1 MSEEQAV
8 ISNKSPISSIWLLPV
23 LAALIGLWLLFK
35 SFSDA
40 GVDIIVKTDSA
51 DGIVAGKTEVRYK
64 GFPVGLVK
72 ALDLEDLNTV
82 LVSIEVNNSVKK
94 YLSENT
100 LFWLVK
106 PKISLSGVS
115 GLDTVITG
123 NYFELLPEEGNT
135 FVKEFVALNEPP
147 PKSEDAPGLHVTL
160 HAKELGSITHGSSI
174 YFKQIK
180 VGEVYGYDFS
190 DDKSHIKIHLLIEEQ
205 YKDLVKLNSRFW
217 NASGIEMAGD
227 LSGFKLR
234 TQSLSSII
242 GGGIAFYTPELG
254 DTKTKVENF
263 TEYPLFEGF
272 DEAKSGII
280 VKMNFPRNSGIKAGI
295 TKVIFEGVE
304 VGLIEDFV
312 YNQAKG
318 GVTATVLFDPR
329 LEPYLLSNM
338 EFWLVKPRISL
349 AGVSNIDRL
358 LSGTYVSF
366 RLGDGEPSRE
376 FDVLP
381 SVPALKYTEEGLHLN
396 IVANSVDSLSFGSP
410 VFYKN
415 LQVGSVQDHKLS
427 DNQRFFNVHI
437 HIEKEYAHLINSTS
451 VFFEQGGVEVT
462 GSLKGF
468 TVKTSPIQSMLIGGV
483 SFHTVD
489 FDNVEAVKNGASFD
503 LNRNFEDALNTEL
516 VTIIAANKYEL
527 TPGITK
533 LMFADK
539 QIGTIKDIKPSSDLK
554 SSILTIGYHRD
565 YKELFKEDSKI
576 WIVEPKLS
584 SGNLAGFSALISGT
598 FIQVKPGN
606 SAKYK
611 NSFKLLAKAPPSSAE
626 DEGLQLVFKLKTA
639 GSIEKGTPISH
650 KKMVIGIV
658 DSVNFSADGK
668 HIEVAATIAD
678 SFRYLVSNS
687 SQFYQSSGIRAHADM
702 TGMTIQTESLQSII
716 RGGIALDNE
725 RANLDDLAA
734 EMAEFILHPNFD
746 TMNQSGKEVSL
757 VFNEVVDIKVNASVQ
772 YAGHI
777 VGHVMSVSLN
787 DELTQTKLLLT
798 LSKSHPQLS
807 ATDTKFWLVKPE
819 VSVARV
825 ANAKAYFTGNYIG
838 VLPGNGEDETN
849 FIGSISEPATTTK
862 PTGVNIVL
870 TSDVKGSININN
882 PVYYRQVKVGRV
894 LGVNLNENSD
904 GVYVYINIDDQHKHL
919 VNNKTKF
926 YNASGIKID
935 AGLFSGVKVD
945 TTSID
950 AILAGG
956 IAFATPEDNDATV
969 IEDGHIFKLNA
980 EAEESWH
987 NWKPQLNR

>member
-1 MSEEQAV
+1 MNEEQAV

-40 GVDIIVKTDSA
+40 GVDIIIKTDSA
-51 DGIVAGKTEVRYK
+51 EGIVIGKTEVRYK
-64 GFPVGLVK
+64 GFPVGLVND
-72 ALDLEDLNTV
+72 LDLEDLNTV
-82 LVSIEVNNSVKK
+82 LVSIEVNNSVKQ
-94 YLSENT
+94 YLSENS

-106 PKISLSGVS
+106 PEISLSGVS

-123 NYFELLPEEGNT
+123 NYFEILPEVGNE
-135 FVKEFVALNEPP
+135 FIKEFTALKQPP

-160 HAKELGSITHGSSI
+160 HAKELGSISHGSSVF
-174 YFKQIK
+174 YKQIK
-180 VGEVYGYDFS
+180 VGEVYGYDFAE
-190 DDKSHIKIHLLIEEQ
+190 DKSHIKINMLIEEQ
-205 YKDLVKLNSRFW
+205 YKNLVKLNSRFW

-242 GGGIAFYTPELG
+242 GGGIAFHTPELG
-254 DTKTKVENF
+254 DTKTIVENF

-272 DEAKSGII
+272 DEARAGII

-304 VGLIEDFV
+304 VGTIEDFV

-318 GVTATVLFDPR
+318 GVTASVLFDPR
-329 LEPYLLSNM
+329 LEPYLLENM
-338 EFWLVKPRISL
+338 EFWLVKPNISL

-366 RLGDGEPSRE
+366 RLGDGQPSRE
-376 FDVLP
+376 FEVLP
-381 SVPALKYTEEGLHLN
+381 SVPALKFTEEGLHLN
-396 IVANSVDSLSFGSP
+396 IVSDSVDSLSFGSP

-415 LQVGSVQDHKLS
+415 LKVGSIQDHKLS

-437 HIEKEYAHLINSTS
+437 HIEKEYVHLVNSTS
-451 VFFEQGGVEVT
+451 VFFEQGGVEVS

-468 TVKTSPIQSMLIGGV
+468 TVKTAPIQSMLIGGV
-483 SFHTVD
+483 SFHTID
-489 FDNVEAVKNGASFD
+489 FDNADVVENGTSFD

-516 VTIIAANKYEL
+516 VTIIADNKYDL
-527 TPGITK
+527 TAGITK

-539 QIGTIKDIKPSSDLK
+539 QVGTVKDIKPSSDLK

-565 YKELFKEDSKI
+565 YKNLFKDNSKI

-584 SGNLAGFSALISGT
+584 SGNLAGFSALLTGT

-606 SAKYK
+606 STKFK
-611 NSFKLLAKAPPSSAE
+611 NSFELLDKAPPSSA
-626 DEGLQLVFKLKTA
+626 DDDGLQVRLMLKNA
-639 GSIEKGTPISH
+639 GSIEKGTPITYM
-650 KKMVIGIV
+650 KMVIGLV
-658 DSVNFSADGK
+658 DSVNFSDDGK
-668 HIEVAATIAD
+668 SIEVAATIED
-678 SFRYLVSNS
+678 DYRHLVSTS

-702 TGMTIQTESLQSII
+702 TGMTVQTESLQSII
-716 RGGIALDNE
+716 RGGIALDNT
-725 RANLDDLAA
+725 RANLDDLAV
-734 EMAEFILHPNFD
+734 EMSEFVLHPNVD
-746 TMNQSGKEVSL
+746 TMNQSGKEVNL
-757 VFNEVVDIKVNASVQ
+757 VFNEVVDIKVNATVRH
-772 YAGHI
+772 AGHI
-777 VGHVMSVSLN
+777 VGHVMAVNLN
-787 DELTQTKLLLT
+787 EDLTKTKLLLT
-798 LSKSHPQLS
+798 LSKDHPQLS
-807 ATDTKFWLVKPE
+807 SSGSKFWLVKPE

-838 VLPGNGEDETN
+838 VLPAVGEDKTD
-849 FIGSISEPATTTK
+849 FVGLITEPVTTTK
-862 PTGVNIVL
+862 PNGVNIVL
-870 TSDVKGSININN
+870 TSDVKGSINIDN

-894 LGVNLNENSD
+894 LGVNLNDNSD
-904 GVYVYINIDDQHKHL
+904 GVYVYINIEEQHKHL

-956 IAFATPEDNDATV
+956 IAFATPEDNQATA
-969 IEDGHIFKLNA
+969 IDNGHIFELNS
-980 EAEESWH
+980 EAEENWH
-987 NWKPQLNR
+987 NWKPSFKQ